1 MIKQAPFQIGRVTG
15 VSGAII
21 GILAAL
27 LAVTAL
33 PSAAADANSCSYVRD
48 LDSAKVTVSWD
59 VDDLKRVNVR
69 DDDGWIVTVQAPDTS
84 VDLGIQPREQTYT
97 VVAKTND
104 GERSI
109 LTCTEIPVV
118 LDGDCTWVDVT
129 VSSIRVSWDI
139 ADLKRVNVRD
149 DNGWMAT
156 VDAPETTVTI
166 DRGDQGDVYILAK
179 TQDGNTERFD
189 CDQVIDEPFLQ
200 AKFAVTDG
208 PTCVE
213 RSEISGRLWIL
224 NTFGSLNLRDSDGW
238 VKKLGDSERPLVPA
252 GDSYSV
258 VVRNPISGTETLQCT
273 SGAPTFVEK
282 IWGGQKASLTPN
294 LLMEHPGFK
303 IEDVPTTADYTG
315 DKLVNKTTGKAL
327 DISTGDEWA
336 VTGVSSDGTILL
348 VTDFRTGEYY
358 ELHLSNDSTSF
369 TYFRIG

>member
-1 MIKQAPFQIGRVTG
+1 LHG
-15 VSGAII
+15 
-21 GILAAL
+21 
-27 LAVTAL
+27 
-33 PSAAADANSCSYVRD
+33 N
-48 LDSAKVTVSWD
+48 
-59 VDDLKRVNVR
+59 
-69 DDDGWIVTVQAPDTS
+69 
-84 VDLGIQPREQTYT
+84 
-97 VVAKTND
+97 
-104 GERSI
+104 
-109 LTCTEIPVV
+109 
-118 LDGDCTWVDVT
+118 
-129 VSSIRVSWDI
+129 SIRVSWDI